1 MAEAA
6 VLFVD
11 SWKVLMKEVEVMRT
25 RAASVETM
33 LEGNAIAL
41 CERWGASAVLL
52 KNGEIAV
59 VEEAAKSPVDIAS
72 GGAVFVKLYEGG
84 SLGRGRKRD
93 LEWFIE
99 NVDKVYLGALQL
111 HAHPHV

>member
-6 VLFVD
+6 NLFAE
-11 SWKVLMKEVEVMRT
+11 SFKVMMKEIESMRT

-33 LEGNAIAL
+33 LEGNAIRL

-59 VEEAAKSPVDIAS
+59 VEEAARAPVDIAS

-84 SLGRGRKRD
+84 SLGARVRAELRD
-93 LEWFIE
+93 RRASS
-99 NVDKVYLGALQL
+99 VSG
-111 HAHPHV
+111 

>member
-1 MAEAA
+1 MAQAEA
-6 VLFVD
+6 LFV
-11 SWKVLMKEVEVMRT
+11 KTYEVMKNAIDSVQS

-33 LEGNAIAL
+33 LEGNALAL
-41 CERWGASAVLL
+41 CERWGASAVVL

-59 VEEAAKSPVDIAS
+59 VEEAAKSPVDIAT
-72 GGAVFVKLYEGG
+72 GGKVFVKLYEGG
-84 SLGRGRKRD
+84 SLGHGRKRD